1 MENEIIG
8 LMSPETEK
16 LAGKKFKFKNVIAET
31 VDDPLI
37 KIIDNN
43 ILHPLSLKLP
53 DDIREVVIAALAQVI
68 EEMPEI
74 EV

>member
-1 MENEIIG
+1 MEEEIIG

-74 EV
+74 EI